1 MAISDAERQR
11 RSDQTKRMHREGKLG
26 SHAVSNKA
34 AARSA
39 EVRTARA
46 SSIARRLLEEHE
58 EEVRK
63 TLLEI
68 IAKGTR
74 SERLKAID
82 IMVKAGLRGES
93 VGLTEE
99 KMHGEQRSR
108 EELIALLADKLS
120 GGSLSGQLVRARLAE
135 RNREVIEGHAVETRA
150 LEHPPSVGV

>member
-1 MAISDAERQR
+1 MAISPAERQR
-11 RSDQTKRMHREGKLG
+11 RSDQAKRMHRDGRLG
-26 SHAVSNKA
+26 SQAVARKA

-63 TLLEI
+63 TLLDI

-82 IMVKAGLRGES
+82 IIVKAGLRAGH
-93 VGLTEE
+93 VG
-99 KMHGEQRSR
+99 RPRPARPRASR
-108 EELIALLADKLS
+108 WD
-120 GGSLSGQLVRARLAE
+120 
-135 RNREVIEGHAVETRA
+135 
-150 LEHPPSVGV
+150 